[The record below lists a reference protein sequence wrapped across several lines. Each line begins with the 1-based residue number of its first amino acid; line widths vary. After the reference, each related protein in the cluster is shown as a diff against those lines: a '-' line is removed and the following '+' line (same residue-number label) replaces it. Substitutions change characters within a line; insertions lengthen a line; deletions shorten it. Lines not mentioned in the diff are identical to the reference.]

1 MSGERGEGLRVPGLP
16 GEAVRGGHR
25 GRDRVPGHLPD
36 TVQHQVLCP
45 PDSDF
50 CFLQDNE
57 NQMQFAINLFNKT
70 LLFLSI

>member
-45 PDSDF
+45 PDSDSKIMKIKYSF
-50 CFLQDNE
+50 HQPV
-57 NQMQFAINLFNKT
+57 
-70 LLFLSI
+70 